1 MDSLIWTEKYRPRS
15 FKEFVGQ
22 KEIVKKV
29 KGMVEQKNL
38 NHLLLA
44 GPAGCGK
51 TSLILIAA
59 IELYGP
65 SWKDNIFETNASQ
78 DRGINVVRE
87 DIKNFAKTKSL
98 GQVPFKLC
106 ILDEADALTK
116 EAQHALRRTMEQ
128 YSQSC
133 RFILIVNYP
142 SKIIEPIQS
151 RCVIFKFK
159 PIKKDESFEIIKNVE
174 QKEGLK
180 IDEKT
185 KNILYEISEG
195 DARKIVNTLQS
206 CSIISKSITEDLIFD
221 TIPSAK
227 PKEIKEV
234 LEIAVKGNFLEAR
247 NKMLDVMLNH
257 SLSGLDIIKQ
267 IQKEIWNLSIS
278 DDKKIK
284 LIEKCGEMEFR
295 MVEGADEFIQLEAL
309 LVNFIG
315 K

>member
-1 MDSLIWTEKYRPRS
+1 
-15 FKEFVGQ
+15 
-22 KEIVKKV
+22 
-29 KGMVEQKNL
+29 
-38 NHLLLA
+38 
-44 GPAGCGK
+44 
-51 TSLILIAA
+51 
-59 IELYGP
+59 
-65 SWKDNIFETNASQ
+65 
-78 DRGINVVRE
+78 
-87 DIKNFAKTKSL
+87 
-98 GQVPFKLC
+98 
-106 ILDEADALTK
+106 
-116 EAQHALRRTMEQ
+116 MEQ